1 MMLVINACGYLDS
14 YLFMINIIWLDIL
27 LLLITTVVYLHV
39 LVGNL
44 VTYPQVKLST
54 DYDQFYQSGYT

>member
-14 YLFMINIIWLDIL
+14 YLFMINIIWLDVL

-54 DYDQFYQSGYT
+54 AYDPFYQSGYT